1 MGFLGS
7 YFAPKKEAK
16 GKKQK
21 ATKDAEKS
29 QQVTVPDVP
38 TPKFPFSPGQTP
50 GMSPYASQPGSR
62 PVSMYPNDEMNDIKS
77 NVVVAHLY
85 QQQLERLW
93 TSGADDEGVVLKK
106 GRNQYTACPSE
117 LTQIEGGFFDAIS
130 ALNVRV
136 SARGFVD

>member
-1 MGFLGS
+1 MGLKG
-7 YFAPKKEAK
+7 YFAPSKEAK
-16 GKKQK
+16 SKKSK
-21 ATKDAEKS
+21 KDAEKAQPTEVS
-29 QQVTVPDVP
+29 MHDVP

-62 PVSMYPNDEMNDIKS
+62 PGSMYPSDEMTDIKC

-93 TSGADDEGVVLKK
+93 TSGAEDEGVVLKK
-106 GRNQYTACPSE
+106 GRGQYTACPSE
-117 LTQIEGGFFDAIS
+117 LTQVEGGFFDAIS

-136 SARGFVD
+136 S

>member
-1 MGFLGS
+1 MGLFKS
-7 YFAPKKEAK
+7 YFAPSKEAK
-16 GKKQK
+16 SKKQK
-21 ATKDAEKS
+21 NEKNAEKG
-29 QQVTVPDVP
+29 QVTEVPMQGVT

-50 GMSPYASQPGSR
+50 GMGSSPYGSQPNSR
-62 PVSMYPNDEMNDIKS
+62 PDSLYPEEMNDIRC

-93 TSGADDEGVVLKK
+93 TSGIEDEGVVLKK
-106 GRNQYTACPSE
+106 GRSLYTACPSE

-136 SARGFVD
+136 G

>member
-1 MGFLGS
+1 MGFLKG
-7 YFAPKKEAK
+7 YFAPKKDEK

-21 ATKDAEKS
+21 GGQDVEKADMVMNDAS
-29 QQVTVPDVP
+29 

-50 GMSPYASQPGSR
+50 GMSPYGSQPGSR
-62 PVSMYPNDEMNDIKS
+62 PVSMYPNDEMNDIKC

-136 SARGFVD
+136 STTRSEH